1 MGNDQL
7 EGIAKGLSFVLSEIK
22 AHERLGG
29 EDAFRRTKAKLALL
43 DQEMARVPAGV
54 DRRAEVAQFATILW
68 QIATGADFDEH
79 IKRADAMDAQVRDA
93 LGRKS
98 AG

>member
-7 EGIAKGLSFVLSEIK
+7 EGTAKGLRFVLDEIK
-22 AHERLGG
+22 AQQRLGG

-43 DQEMARVPAGV
+43 DQEMARVPADV
-54 DRRAEVAQFATILW
+54 DGRGDVAQFATILW

-79 IKRADAMDAQVRDA
+79 IQRAEAMDAHLEDR
-93 LGRKS
+93 LGGRS
-98 AG
+98 TR